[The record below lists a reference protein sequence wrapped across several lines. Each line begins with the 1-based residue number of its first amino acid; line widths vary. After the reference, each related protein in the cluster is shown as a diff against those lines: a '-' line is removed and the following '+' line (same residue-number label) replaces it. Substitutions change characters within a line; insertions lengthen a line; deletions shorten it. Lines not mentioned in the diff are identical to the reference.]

1 MLPNLRTLEFL
12 YVYRFVEGTGMRVL
26 VENTAGGK
34 NSVARYMD
42 SIERLWE
49 VIGDLNVGLCLDTCH
64 TWAGGIPTEKAVKG
78 YLYFRGAEDVWGHS
92 LSDLCEDAKLFEMF
106 FDTIK
111 SEARQLDK
119 YYEMTRYP
127 EFLPGGTPSE
137 AFEDA
142 DSARALE
149 LAGIVVEFV
158 KVRVVA

>member
-1 MLPNLRTLEFL
+1 MMMNIN
-12 YVYRFVEGTGMRVL
+12 EGTRWVQQAEHDL
-26 VENTAGGK
+26 EDAQYNREGGK
-34 NSVARYMD
+34 HN
-42 SIERLWE
+42 L
-49 VIGDLNVGLCLDTCH
+49 TCFLSQQ
-64 TWAGGIPTEKAVKG
+64 AAEKAVKG